1 MAIGTIVIP
10 ESESA
15 FQKRVTDLAEEL
27 GWEWMHI
34 GRVGKYVP
42 NGAKG
47 TLGSGWP
54 DLTLIKGSRLVFAE
68 LKADSGALTVTQ
80 QLVMGRLALVAETY
94 VWRPS
99 DWPQILHVLV

>member
-1 MAIGTIVIP
+1 MIVIA
-10 ESESA
+10 ESEAS
-15 FQKRVTDLAEEL
+15 FQRRLTDLAEEL

-34 GRVGKYVP
+34 GRVGKYVA

-54 DLTLIKGSRLVFAE
+54 DLTLLRGSRLLFVE
-68 LKADSGALTVTQ
+68 LKAQQGPGLTVTQ
-80 QLVMGRLALVAETY
+80 KLVLGRLSMAAEAY

-99 DWPQILHVLV
+99 DWAQILHVLA